1 MPEIA
6 ISSVRGIGVADIDR
20 TSTSVRRAL
29 SVSLCSTPK
38 RCSSSMMTRPSFLNE
53 TVPVSSEWV
62 PITRSTSPEA
72 SPALTS
78 SVSFGVEKRESVPMR
93 TGKPA

>member
-1 MPEIA
+1 
-6 ISSVRGIGVADIDR
+6 
-20 TSTSVRRAL
+20 
-29 SVSLCSTPK
+29 
-38 RCSSSMMTRPSFLNE
+38 MMTRPSFLKE

-62 PITRSTSPEA
+62 PMTRSTSPEA

-78 SVSFGVEKRESVPMR
+78 SVSLGVEKRESVPMR